1 MHIFIFIYAKINIY
15 LGVLIDLIL
24 IVSYLFLL
32 NLTSGLYGDV
42 WINKLCYHKIL
53 NPIQSINMQIRS
65 LSFSKLGII

>member
-1 MHIFIFIYAKINIY
+1 MVKYYIFIFIYAKINIY

-32 NLTSGLYGDV
+32 NLTSGLCEDV
-42 WINKLCYHKIL
+42 WINKLLSL

-65 LSFSKLGII
+65 LIFSKLGII